1 LENSAVDILITD
13 LKLPKSSGLDLLQ
26 RVHDQHREVAVIVLT
41 QCGTI
46 DSPVAATR
54 LGALDYVTKPVRVE
68 ELRSRLERAAHAVEL
83 QQENRLL
90 REQLRTRPG
99 FGGLIG
105 VSSKMQRVYKMIEKV
120 SLHEYPVLILG
131 ERYRKRNGGAQHSL
145 RWPTKRPAF
154 RPGGLFLSGSHGDRI
169 GAFWLRQT
177 GLHRRHSGQART
189 IGGRARRY
197 ASSSTRLE
205 ICP

>member
-1 LENSAVDILITD
+1 MVRPESQAIVPMIGEALVRQDVLPMNLLVVDDEQYVRQLCADVAKQSGMKVTTVSTSEEAISILENSAVDILITD

-41 QCGTI
+41 QYGTI
-46 DSPVAATR
+46 DSAVAATR

-105 VSSKMQRVYKMIEKV
+105 VSSKMQRVY
-120 SLHEYPVLILG
+120 
-131 ERYRKRNGGAQHSL
+131 
-145 RWPTKRPAF
+145 
-154 RPGGLFLSGSHGDRI
+154 
-169 GAFWLRQT
+169 
-177 GLHRRHSGQART
+177 T
-189 IGGRARRY
+189 IQ
-197 ASSSTRLE
+197 
-205 ICP
+205 C